1 MEVPV
6 IAEDHEAQMIH
17 DGYVSADS
25 HVVEPGELWVT
36 RMDKRFRDNAPR
48 VEPRPDGNYYIIK
61 GIDDFPVALEGPRWR
76 TKSRARSTGGIFQT
90 TRAISVIGLVH
101 RRIFRA
107 GGQGQHPVW
116 R

>member
-61 GIDDFPVALEGPRWR
+61 GIDDFPVALEGASMEDKIQGEINRWYLSDDPRDIRDR
-76 TKSRARSTGGIFQT
+76 TRPPENF
-90 TRAISVIGLVH
+90 
-101 RRIFRA
+101 
-107 GGQGQHPVW
+107 
-116 R
+116 